1 MNIQSLKLGV
11 TRFRFSW
18 FRRVVF
24 QLSLLSLCLLLTATA
39 RTTADDVRLLPDV
52 LAKKVDAAVQDQMQQ
67 QQLIGVAVGVIR
79 DGKVV
84 LTKAYGFEDHEANRP
99 LTTDSL
105 IRWASVSKTL
115 TAVVAA
121 QLVEEKKLDLN
132 ADVRTVVPE
141 FPDKGVKI
149 TVRDVLCHQSGIVHY
164 SNGPVVRTEQTYAS
178 EHPFEDVVT
187 ALDTFKDS
195 PLVCQPGEKYS
206 YSTHAYILLSAITQR
221 AEKKKFADQVNDRI
235 CEPLRLTTLQ
245 PDYQWKQIPHRATG
259 YVLKLGRIQRSTD
272 TDVSWKLG
280 GGGFLSSI
288 NDMAR
293 YAEGL
298 LGRTILSPSSKTIFW
313 KPQTTLDGK
322 VTEMGLGFSVDG
334 DGRQF
339 RVSHNGSQE
348 KSKTRLVMY
357 PNGREAVVVMSN
369 CEHADPGK
377 ISTAI
382 YQALSVR

>member
-1 MNIQSLKLGV
+1 MNSQALKSVV
-11 TRFRFSW
+11 THIRFSW
-18 FRRVVF
+18 FRGTVF
-24 QLSLLSLCLLLTATA
+24 QRSILSLCIILTATA
-39 RTTADDVRLLPDV
+39 HATADDIRLLSDG
-52 LAKKVDAAVQDQMQQ
+52 LAKIVDAAVQDQMQQ
-67 QQLIGVAVGVIR
+67 QQLIGVAVGVIQ

-84 LTKAYGFEDHEANRP
+84 LTRAYGFEDRETNVQ

-132 ADVRTVVPE
+132 ADVRTLVPE

-164 SNGPVVRTEQTYAS
+164 ANGPVIKTEQTYS
-178 EHPFEDVVT
+178 NEHPFEDVVT

-221 AEKKKFADQVNDRI
+221 AEQKKFADQVNDRI
-235 CEPLRLTTLQ
+235 SQPLKLTTLQ

-259 YVLKLGRIQRSTD
+259 YVLKFGRIQRSTD

-288 NDMAR
+288 NDMAG

-298 LGRTILSPSSKTIFW
+298 LGREILSQPSKKTFW
-313 KPQTTLDGK
+313 KPQTTLDGQ

-334 DGRQF
+334 DGQQF

-357 PNGREAVVVMSN
+357 PNSRSAVVVMSN

-377 ISTAI
+377 ISTAV
-382 YQALSVR
+382 YQALSSP

>member
-1 MNIQSLKLGV
+1 MNSQTLMSVV
-11 TRFRFSW
+11 THIRFSW
-18 FRRVVF
+18 FRGTVF
-24 QLSLLSLCLLLTATA
+24 QRSILSLCIILTATA
-39 RTTADDVRLLPDV
+39 HTTADDVRLLSNA

-67 QQLIGVAVGVIR
+67 QQLIGVAVGVIE

-84 LTKAYGFEDHEANRP
+84 LTRAYGFEDREANVQ

-132 ADVRTVVPE
+132 ADVRTLVPE

-164 SNGPVVRTEQTYAS
+164 SNGPVVRTEKTYAS
-178 EHPFEDVVT
+178 EHPYKNVVT

-206 YSTHAYILLSAITQR
+206 YSTHAYILLSAVTQR
-221 AEKKKFADQVNDRI
+221 AERKKFADQVNDRI
-235 CEPLRLTTLQ
+235 CRPLNLTTLQ

-259 YVLKLGRIQRSTD
+259 YVLKQGRIQRSTD

-298 LGRTILSPSSKTIFW
+298 MGRKILSKSSKSIFW
-313 KPQTTLDGK
+313 KPQTTLDGTI
-322 VTEMGLGFSVDG
+322 TEMGLGFSVDG
-334 DGRQF
+334 EGQQL

-357 PNGREAVVVMSN
+357 PSSRSAVVVMSN

-382 YQALSVR
+382 YQALSAP

>member
-1 MNIQSLKLGV
+1 MNTHPFRSSV
-11 TRFRFSW
+11 TQLRDSW
-18 FRRVVF
+18 FRRTVF
-24 QLSLLSLCLLLTATA
+24 PLSILSVCVLLIATNCA
-39 RTTADDVRLLPDV
+39 TADDIRLLSDG

-84 LTKAYGFEDHEANRP
+84 LTRAYGFEDREANVQ

-132 ADVRTVVPE
+132 ADVRTLVPE

-149 TVRDVLCHQSGIVHY
+149 TIRDVLCHQSGIVHY
-164 SNGPVVRTEQTYAS
+164 ANGPVIKTEQTYS
-178 EHPFEDVVT
+178 NEHPFEDVVT

-221 AEKKKFADQVNDRI
+221 AEQKKFADQVNDRI
-235 CEPLRLTTLQ
+235 SQPLRLTTLQ

-298 LGRTILSPSSKTIFW
+298 LGRKILSQPSKKLFW
-313 KPQTTLDGK
+313 KPQTTLDGQ

-334 DGRQF
+334 DGQQL

-357 PNGREAVVVMSN
+357 PNSRSAVVVMSN

-377 ISTAI
+377 ISTAV
-382 YQALSVR
+382 YQALSSP